1 MRHILAVAITSLAL
15 AGQGHTQDVSRV
27 HGGDTYAAGEAVTQT
42 LAATGDVFA
51 AGSVI
56 TTSGSASGD
65 MHAAGY
71 DVNISAQTGGDL
83 YAAGSSVTVNAAVG
97 EDITAAGFSVR
108 STATAPVEGNLRFFG
123 RSLTIEGPISG
134 ALTAFGGTVHLNAP
148 VSGDAWIVAETVTYG
163 PAARIDGTLILS
175 TDDDHTVPDRVIP
188 AARITLEPLDRGRMY
203 REFDR
208 SWDAVDMPMLPVW
221 LSMFSAFLISTIFLL
236 VLAALFLTF
245 AETRVEKMRRRV
257 TRQPLQTFV
266 LGVIGLSALFGMVPI
281 TALTI
286 IGIPFVPFALLAI
299 IVAWTLGYLLAA
311 YAMARRVVS
320 AFDGPEDPSL
330 LMKLVTVALAIIVV
344 GFLNFIPFVGWVVNY
359 TLVLLGVGAM
369 TAGILSIWI
378 TDPDPALDVDMQN
391 PVNDE
396 GA

>member
-1 MRHILAVAITSLAL
+1 MQHFLIATLACLAL
-15 AGQGHTQDVSRV
+15 AGPGLAQDVSRV
-27 HGGDTYAAGEAVTQT
+27 HGGDTYTAAEAVTQT
-42 LAATGDVFA
+42 MTATGDVFA

-65 MHAAGY
+65 IHAAGY
-71 DVNISAQTGGDL
+71 DVNISTNTGGDL
-83 YAAGSSVTVNAAVG
+83 YAAGSSVTINAPVG

-108 STATAPVEGNLRFFG
+108 SSATASVAGNLRFFG
-123 RSLTIEGPISG
+123 RTLTIEGPIEG

-163 PAARIDGTLILS
+163 PDARIDGTLILS
-175 TDDDHTVPDRVIP
+175 TEDSTSVPERVIP
-188 AARITLEPLDRGRMY
+188 DARITVEEWDSGKMY

-208 SWDAVDMPMLPVW
+208 SWEAVDMPMLPTW
-221 LSMFSAFLISTIFLL
+221 MSMFSAFLISAIFLL
-236 VLAALFLTF
+236 VLAAIFLTF

-299 IVAWTLGYLLAA
+299 LVAWTLGYLLAA
-311 YAMARRVVS
+311 YAVARRVLT
-320 AFDGPEDPSL
+320 AFDASEDPSL
-330 LMKLVTVALAIIVV
+330 LMKLVTVALAICVV
-344 GFLNFIPFVGWVVNY
+344 AILNFIPFVGWVVNY

-369 TAGILSIWI
+369 TAGLLSVWV
-378 TDPDPALDVDMQN
+378 TDPDPAVELDMRTPIED
-391 PVNDE
+391 
-396 GA
+396 

>member
-1 MRHILAVAITSLAL
+1 MRHILKAAIASLAL
-15 AGQGHTQDVSRV
+15 AGPVLAQDVSRV
-27 HGGDTYAAGEAVTQT
+27 HGGDTYTAGEAVTET
-42 LAATGDVFA
+42 LSATGDVFA

-65 MHAAGY
+65 IHAAGY
-71 DVNISAQTGGDL
+71 DVNISTNTGGDL
-83 YAAGSSVTVNAAVG
+83 YAAGSSVTISAPVA

-123 RSLTIEGPISG
+123 RSLTIEGPIAG

-148 VSGDAWIVAETVTYG
+148 VSGDAWIVAETITYG
-163 PAARIDGTLILS
+163 PEARIDGTLILS
-175 TDDDHTVPDRVIP
+175 TEDSTSVPDRVIP
-188 AARITLEPLDRGRMY
+188 AARITVEEWDSHKMY

-208 SWDAVDMPMLPVW
+208 SWDAVDMPMLPTW
-221 LSMFSAFLISTIFLL
+221 MSMFSAFLISAIFLL
-236 VLAALFLTF
+236 MLAAIFLTF

-266 LGVIGLSALFGMVPI
+266 LGVIGLSALFGMVPV

-299 IVAWTLGYLLAA
+299 LVVWTLGYLLAA
-311 YAMARRVVS
+311 YGVARRVLV
-320 AFDGPEDPSL
+320 AFNGSDEPTL
-330 LMKLVTVALAIIVV
+330 LIKLVTVAAAICVV
-344 GFLNFIPFVGWVVNY
+344 AILNFIPFVGWVVNY

-369 TAGILSIWI
+369 TAGLLSIWI
-378 TDPDPALDVDMQN
+378 PDPDPALDVDMQN
-391 PVNDE
+391 AIDD
-396 GA
+396 